1 MLVVVVKVRK
11 TAKKNLRCDILGMGD
26 SLEVISRAV
35 IEKLQTKRSRVGR
48 EREVYTLYVGRPA
61 RDTRSVSRIHRNPRS
76 NLQCV
81 CLGPSIEV
89 SWHGFYFLYV

>member
-1 MLVVVVKVRK
+1 VLVVVVKVRK

-48 EREVYTLYVGRPA
+48 EREVYTLLCWETCA
-61 RDTRSVSRIHRNPRS
+61 RYEKRIS
-76 NLQCV
+76 Y
-81 CLGPSIEV
+81 S
-89 SWHGFYFLYV
+89 